1 MVAEDMKM
9 NLRITKSV
17 VMSLA
22 MAALVLSTG
31 AFAQDKA
38 AAKAPANDGASRWD
52 IFAGYSYL
60 APHGTVNVPQ
70 PNGSVAPV
78 SYESVNVG
86 EIFSVARYFN
96 RYVGLQ
102 AEGGFHE
109 YGGSGSSK
117 DNDGFATFSGGLI
130 ARYPAAEITPFV
142 HALVGAALVDGP
154 EHNPFTWGPALTIG
168 GGMDYATP
176 LFHHRLAIRLFQ
188 ADYEYMHADFGQ
200 GVFGGRANINAARL
214 SAGVVLHIGE
224 IYVPP
229 VTLACS
235 VTPTSVFAGE
245 PVSLTATA
253 GALNPKLKT
262 TYTWT
267 GSGVKGTDGTA
278 SVDTSALAPGSYTIK
293 ASVSEGS
300 KPKANQMAECSAN
313 FTVKPF
319 EPPTVSCSANPSTI
333 KPGETCTIT
342 ATGVSPQN
350 RPLTYSYTTT
360 AGTVSGSGGSA
371 TYSSAGAPTG
381 MSTVTCSVA
390 DDKGQTATANTMV
403 TIEAPPPP
411 PPAPT
416 MSSLCSLSFDK
427 DKKRPT
433 RVDNEAKAC
442 LDDIALT
449 LQKQSDATAAV
460 VGSADAKE
468 EAAYTK
474 AAKRKH
480 SKAVDPAAERAVNA
494 KDYLVTDKGIDSSR
508 ITVYTDATDGKKVAD
523 YLIPAGASF
532 DVTGAT
538 KLTAEVKP
546 IARKPLAE
554 RHHAKKAAKKAAQ

>member
-1 MVAEDMKM
+1 
-9 NLRITKSV
+9 
-17 VMSLA
+17 
-22 MAALVLSTG
+22 
-31 AFAQDKA
+31 
-38 AAKAPANDGASRWD
+38 
-52 IFAGYSYL
+52 
-60 APHGTVNVPQ
+60 
-70 PNGSVAPV
+70 
-78 SYESVNVG
+78 
-86 EIFSVARYFN
+86 
-96 RYVGLQ
+96 
-102 AEGGFHE
+102 
-109 YGGSGSSK
+109 
-117 DNDGFATFSGGLI
+117 
-130 ARYPAAEITPFV
+130 
-142 HALVGAALVDGP
+142 
-154 EHNPFTWGPALTIG
+154 
-168 GGMDYATP
+168 
-176 LFHHRLAIRLFQ
+176 
-188 ADYEYMHADFGQ
+188 
-200 GVFGGRANINAARL
+200 
-214 SAGVVLHIGE
+214 
-224 IYVPP
+224 
-229 VTLACS
+229 
-235 VTPTSVFAGE
+235 
-245 PVSLTATA
+245 
-253 GALNPKLKT
+253 
-262 TYTWT
+262 
-267 GSGVKGTDGTA
+267 
-278 SVDTSALAPGSYTIK
+278 
-293 ASVSEGS
+293 
-300 KPKANQMAECSAN
+300 
-313 FTVKPF
+313 
-319 EPPTVSCSANPSTI
+319 
-333 KPGETCTIT
+333 
-342 ATGVSPQN
+342 
-350 RPLTYSYTTT
+350 
-360 AGTVSGSGGSA
+360 
-371 TYSSAGAPTG
+371 
-381 MSTVTCSVA
+381 VTCSVA